1 MGAMHR
7 ERGFVG
13 KAWGMALAA
22 ALAGGLALQLAPPG
36 IAADEPAPSGEVVAP
51 TQPPAVVPAPE
62 PTASES
68 VATESPSPTVTPTD
82 DPAPQPTATEPA
94 PAAASETGLPTAP
107 ASGPE
112 RAAIEE
118 ADPLT
123 VQGYVDRGYVG
134 KPFEAPLVIS
144 GGTAPYTASAV
155 DVPPGLTFDE
165 ANLRFVGTP
174 TSEQYAV
181 ALVTVKDS
189 STPQQ
194 VVAQEVSLSIYNYY
208 APAIEPVSST
218 GRFADAILGSN
229 YSGALRVSGSLPYTV
244 ALVSGGL
251 PPGLTLQGGT
261 AGDVVSGIPTAV
273 GTYAFTLRATDQYT
287 STEAS
292 LSITVRATAPY
303 GVGYVVPSAV
313 LGEPYSA
320 KIASVSGGVAPY
332 QIWWDTQH
340 YRTGSLGW
348 HDPGPDGL
356 TIDSDGVLSG
366 IPTRAGRFLI
376 KVSFRDAGQV
386 EREIFWTAFTVLE
399 TRPPAVEQP
408 PAAQP
413 PAAGGASQT
422 SVLPAGAVQ
431 SASYGELAATGLQ
444 AGTLQTLL
452 WTAGALVASGALIA
466 VAAHR
471 RWRRGGA
478 A

>member
-1 MGAMHR
+1 MGAMLG

-13 KAWGMALAA
+13 KTGRLILAA

-36 IAADEPAPSGEVVAP
+36 VAADEPAPNGVVVAP
-51 TQPPAVVPAPE
+51 TQPPAVVPVPE
-62 PTASES
+62 PTATPLPTPT
-68 VATESPSPTVTPTD
+68 APSPTPTVA
-82 DPAPQPTATEPA
+82 DPPTA
-94 PAAASETGLPTAP
+94 SAP

-112 RAAIEE
+112 RAATEA

-144 GGTAPYTASAV
+144 GGTAPYTATAV
-155 DVPPGLTFDE
+155 DVPPPGLTFDE

-181 ALVTVKDS
+181 AMVTVQDS

-194 VVAQEVSLSIYNYY
+194 VVAQEVSISLYNYY
-208 APAIEPVSST
+208 APAIEPVGPT
-218 GRFADAILGSN
+218 GKFADAILGSN

-251 PPGLTLQGGT
+251 PPGLTLRGGT
-261 AGDVVSGIPTAV
+261 AGDAVSGTPTAV

-303 GVGYVVPSAV
+303 GVGYVVPDAV

-356 TIDSDGVLSG
+356 TIDGDGVLSG

-408 PAAQP
+408 PVTQP
-413 PAAGGASQT
+413 PAAGGAPPAA
-422 SVLPAGAVQ
+422 VLPAGAVQ
-431 SASYGELAATGLQ
+431 SASSGELAATGLQ
-444 AGTLQTLL
+444 SGTLNALL
-452 WTAGALVASGALIA
+452 WTAGGLLAAGSLIA